1 MKVLISVDIEGIA
14 GVFHPE
20 QTRAGNA
27 EYEQARRWMTRE
39 ANAAAQGAFDGG
51 ASQVWINDSHGG
63 FRNLLP
69 DLLDQRARLVLGK
82 PRTLGM
88 MAGLEAA
95 PDVVFMIGYHARA
108 QSRGILAH
116 TINSAAF
123 ARVTLDGE
131 EVGEAGLYGRLA
143 GEHGAHV
150 ALLTGDDVFGAE
162 TLPAFPGAR
171 FLCVKT
177 AHGYSSGVTET
188 PAAACE
194 AIQLAARETIEAAS
208 AGHRGRAALSGHRCE
223 LRTQT
228 TAFADLF
235 CQWPTLERIDAVSL
249 AFDAPSVEHVVRIL
263 NCLSA
268 MSFMIR

>member
-20 QTRAGNA
+20 QTRAGNG
-27 EYEQARRWMTRE
+27 EYEQARRWMTRK
-39 ANAAAQGAFDGG
+39 ANAAVLGAFEGG

-63 FRNLLP
+63 FRNLVS
-69 DLLDQRARLVLGK
+69 DLLDPRTRLV
-82 PRTLGM
+82 LGM
-88 MAGLEAA
+88 MAGLEGEPAL
-95 PDVVFMIGYHARA
+95 VFMIGYHASA

-116 TINSAAF
+116 TINSTAF
-123 ARVTLDGE
+123 ARVMLDGE
-131 EVGEAGLYGRLA
+131 EASEATLYGRFA
-143 GEHGAHV
+143 EERGARG

-188 PAAACE
+188 PAAACD
-194 AIQLAARETIEAAS
+194 AIRLAARETVEAAAS
-208 AGHRGRAALSGHRCE
+208 TVRHARRAPLAEHRCE
-223 LRTQT
+223 LRVQT

-235 CQWPTLERIDAVSL
+235 CQWPTLERVDAVTL
-249 AFDAPSVEHVVRIL
+249 AFDAPSVEHVVRTL

-268 MSFMIR
+268 MSFMLR

>member
-1 MKVLISVDIEGIA
+1 MKVLISVDIEGVA

-20 QTRAGNA
+20 QTRPGNG
-27 EYEQARRWMTRE
+27 EYEQARRWMTHE

-51 ASQVWINDSHGG
+51 ATHVWINDSHGG

-69 DLLDQRARLVLGK
+69 DLLDPRARIVLGK

-88 MAGLEAA
+88 MAGLEAS
-95 PDVVFMIGYHARA
+95 PDLVFMIGYHARA

-131 EVGEAGLYGRLA
+131 ESGEAGLYGTLA
-143 GEHGAHV
+143 QERGARV

-162 TLPAFPGAR
+162 TLPAFPDAR

-177 AHGYSSGVTET
+177 AYGYSSGVTET

-194 AIQLAARETIEAAS
+194 AIR
-208 AGHRGRAALSGHRCE
+208 RAACEAMETKTAPKRTAGAHRCE

-235 CQWPTLERIDAVSL
+235 SQWPNIERIDSVNL
-249 AFDAPSVEHVVRIL
+249 AFDAPSAEHVIRTL

-268 MSFMIR
+268 MSFMLR